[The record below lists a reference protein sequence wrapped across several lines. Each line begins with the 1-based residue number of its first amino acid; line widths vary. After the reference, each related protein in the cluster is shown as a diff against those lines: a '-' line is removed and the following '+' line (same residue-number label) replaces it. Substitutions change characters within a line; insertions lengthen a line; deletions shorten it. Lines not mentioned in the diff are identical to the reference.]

1 MFTLGLWK
9 RRTLRSSWTW
19 GSYYFFFPT
28 LESYLRCASACV
40 AQSALMSTMFTLV
53 AYACIADLYQTLLWH
68 LRKCVKY
75 SLLTEDTEDIITTA
89 QLHSTK
95 PELRFCAGSNPARV
109 VSEFPDGE
117 DLWHWSRL
125 EIRLNAF
132 RLSIIPQKQFII
144 ITKTIVLYLWSKLLK
159 NTSEQFLVLVKT
171 GLKLGSFKSFFQEF
185 KPSHRATVLLNT
197 FWAHKYFLPVSVRKH
212 LFWFCE

>member
-1 MFTLGLWK
+1 M
-9 RRTLRSSWTW
+9 
-19 GSYYFFFPT
+19 
-28 LESYLRCASACV
+28 V
-40 AQSALMSTMFTLV
+40 
-53 AYACIADLYQTLLWH
+53 
-68 LRKCVKY
+68 
-75 SLLTEDTEDIITTA
+75 ITTA

-95 PELRFCAGSNPARV
+95 PELMFCAGFNPSQG
-109 VSEFPDGE
+109 VSKIRYVE
-117 DLWHWSRL
+117 DLWQWSRL

-144 ITKTIVLYLWSKLLK
+144 ITKIIVLYSWSKLLK
-159 NTSEQFLVLVKT
+159 NTWEQFLVLVKT